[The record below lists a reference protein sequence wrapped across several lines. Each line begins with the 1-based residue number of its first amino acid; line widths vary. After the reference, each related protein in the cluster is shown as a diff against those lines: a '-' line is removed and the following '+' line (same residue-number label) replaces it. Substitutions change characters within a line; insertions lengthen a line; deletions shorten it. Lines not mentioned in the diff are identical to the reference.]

1 MSSYSL
7 DDIRAAADAKYGATE
22 IRVDENTVVKLINP
36 LRLPKE
42 DRTALL
48 GVQDRLTAEGEDVDQ
63 AEVFADAIRTVA
75 DDKAAADK
83 LIEAIGGDLAIL
95 AEVFRTYTEGASV
108 GEASASA
115 N

>member
-22 IRVDENTVVKLINP
+22 IRVDADTVVKLINP
-36 LRLPKE
+36 LRLAKA
-42 DRTALL
+42 DRDSLL
-48 GVQDRLTAEGEDVDQ
+48 SIQDRLTVDGEDVDQ

-75 DDKAAADK
+75 DNKPAADK

-95 AEVFRTYTEGASV
+95 SEVFRTYTEGASV

>member
-22 IRVDENTVVKLINP
+22 IVVDADTTVRLINP
-36 LRLPKE
+36 LRLAKA
-42 DRTALL
+42 DRDALL
-48 GVQDRLTAEGEDVDQ
+48 SVQDRLTDESEDVDQ
-63 AEVFADAIRTVA
+63 ADVFAQAIRTVA
-75 DDKAAADK
+75 DNKSAADK

-95 AEVFRTYTEGASV
+95 AEVFRAYTEGASV